1 VLFNGMVATLPY
13 MKSGKLKL
21 LAVSSD
27 KRIAGIPDTPTVAE
41 ATGMR
46 DFKTGTYQGVLAAAG
61 TPAPVVERL
70 HAEFVRVSALPDI
83 KERLVA
89 LGAEPMLN
97 TPAQFADWMKSESA
111 KWAKVVKQANLK
123 IQ

>member
-1 VLFNGMVATLPY
+1 
-13 MKSGKLKL
+13 
-21 LAVSSD
+21 
-27 KRIAGIPDTPTVAE
+27 
-41 ATGMR
+41 MR
-46 DFKTGTYQGVLAAAG
+46 DFKTGTYQGVLAPAG
-61 TPAPVVERL
+61 TPQPIVARL
-70 HAEFVRVSALPDI
+70 HAEFVRISALPDV

-97 TPAQFADWMKSESA
+97 TPAQFGEWMKSESA